1 MSDNIDDILKLKS
14 ADQAATPSADVTPN
28 AISSFAASGFVTF
41 SNVLG
46 WFMIACGIL
55 CILPYSSFDSTYDK
69 LTKVISCVVS
79 IGSAMSLFISA
90 HVIKTIEKCAFHL
103 ENLNKR

>member
-55 CILPYSSFDSTYDK
+55 CILPYSSFH
-69 LTKVISCVVS
+69 VS
-79 IGSAMSLFISA
+79 LVLAPQCLYSFPPM
-90 HVIKTIEKCAFHL
+90 
-103 ENLNKR
+103 